1 MQSYQLTEEFF
12 IKPLNNGV
20 MLSKSKFAQI
30 VGKNIRR
37 ERDLLGLKQDKL
49 SIKAGFYPSYI
60 SLIETASRV
69 PSSYSLHRIAKALG
83 VSVEKLY
90 PKVE

>member
-1 MQSYQLTEEFF
+1 
-12 IKPLNNGV
+12 

-30 VGKNIRR
+30 VGKNIKR
-37 ERDLLGLKQDKL
+37 ERTSQGLKQDKL

-83 VSVEKLY
+83 VSVTKLY
-90 PKVE
+90 PATDN

>member
-1 MQSYQLTEEFF
+1 
-12 IKPLNNGV
+12 

-37 ERDLLGLKQDKL
+37 ERNLAGLKQDKL
-49 SIKAGFYPSYI
+49 SIKAGFYPSYV
-60 SLIETASRV
+60 SMVETASRV

-83 VSVEKLY
+83 VSVAKLY
-90 PKVE
+90 PSTD